1 MISDLYSPVS
11 SKRSRVLEMV
21 VQDNDQI
28 SGSPVPGNK
37 SKKGLDLFWKL
48 ARAKQEKMII
58 DWSSKILQ
66 NVSKGIMDSN
76 FALEKLISSLAGS
89 DASSKTSYFVCLTE
103 LMRQAQ
109 PEFATVS
116 EIMKTALRPAGAV
129 SKGEEANFLMARLL
143 AFTATLRAGLD
154 ISQQE
159 KSEII
164 NQLGDISSSRSY
176 MKLPAIK
183 LCVEHF
189 LPEEDLQDLIKT
201 KFPID
206 ADNLDLDSLYLL
218 LSLFKQDPT
227 DAYVKEKGLSKI
239 AGKKSLGHFSS
250 ALIGTNLPP
259 QEAAKHPG
267 FSLLISVLTEKK
279 AVSNFW
285 QTFSSSMTN
294 TNNKGIL
301 GWIFL
306 RELSLTSLDLV
317 PGLLTKHT
325 LTVGSQLAVKK
336 SSVGVVKEVFT
347 KLSESKDDSI
357 NKLTIIKNLL
367 DVDMCWDKLPLG
379 GNVFNLAST
388 SSPEV
393 IKATAEIFVKTMIG
407 GEWRLAERVH
417 SAGMLTKLVGLQCMQ
432 GDLAWRQEILTNLAS
447 VSLLTGVPGVASLNS
462 GGRDQMKDVL
472 YRGLDSRNKCLGDS
486 VTLLLA
492 VVKYIEDQLSSG
504 AMIIK
509 QLNSDQGGILKT
521 SLKSIERLDKKYKS
535 SCDGESGVFLLLLSH
550 MWLQMLTQPEMAAE
564 IILELESVCQRWAK
578 DTKEGEESEPE
589 WIEVVTEVL
598 ISLLAQNNHLLRS
611 VVASVFSVLGRE
623 LTGPAMA
630 SVLKVVQKKDEGDGL
645 DEEDDADEE
654 EEDIDEENNEGNES
668 SEGEADKD
676 GEDSEES
683 EDDVEGSDEE
693 DNNDIDEDLKKKVS
707 TALGDH
713 VAAEE
718 SDLEMDDIPDEELNR
733 LDEKLVEAFKA
744 LGGRKDKRAKKKAE
758 MQKVA
763 NMHFKLRA
771 LELVDI
777 YLNHSPNPELIPS
790 CVTSL
795 VQALDI
801 SIKAGASKEPLVKR
815 LKSTI
820 GKICTVK
827 FKAEDH
833 RMAKNVGT
841 SVLETLGGL
850 LELANTGS
858 VIVTNLGPAYPRL
871 TGALLR
877 LAQLWPDLSPDLGA
891 IYEAGLES
899 WLTRATCLL
908 PTAVFSLATSHH
920 WPGCWTL
927 AARLAS
933 SAFSKDVRQYRRVGA
948 LSVLAGIVNNK
959 VFRQEHSDQ
968 IRIII
973 KEILPK
979 IADEL
984 NKIEFVE
991 KAKPKYLE
999 ELFNILSNIQIADD
1013 TADYKEAIS
1022 KKLEV
1027 MAKSWPSNRAF
1038 ALCKKQL
1045 LRLLKNW
1052 NLKVDFSN
1060 KSLSNGNGIMKT
1072 HNEENGENQ
1081 TGKRKKK
1088 KKQKS
1093 QDKLREA
1100 KEWKMK
1106 IARAQEDAEIPSFAS
1121 LVEDNINAKENGE
1134 TVVLSPKRKADKSID
1149 DSKKQKLKKK
1159 KKA

>member
-1 MISDLYSPVS
+1 
-11 SKRSRVLEMV
+11 MV
-21 VQDNDQI
+21 ALDNDQVPDN
-28 SGSPVPGNK
+28 PVPGNN
-37 SKKGLDLFWKL
+37 SKKGLELFWKL
-48 ARAKQEKMII
+48 ARAKQEKQII

-66 NVSKGIMDSN
+66 NVSKGNMETN

-116 EIMKTALRPAGAV
+116 EIMKTALRPAGTV

-143 AFTATLRAGLD
+143 VFTATLRAGLD
-154 ISQQE
+154 IGQQE

-176 MKLPAIK
+176 MNLPVIK

-189 LPEEDLQDLIKT
+189 LHEEDLLDLIKT

-227 DAYVKEKGLSKI
+227 DGYVKEKGLSKI
-239 AGKKSLGHFSS
+239 AGKKSLGYFSK
-250 ALIGTNLPP
+250 ALTSTNLPP

-267 FSLLISVLTEKK
+267 FGLLITILIEKK

-294 TNNKGIL
+294 TNNKGLL
-301 GWIFL
+301 GWMFL
-306 RELSLTSLDLV
+306 RDLSRISLDLV

-325 LTVGSQLAVKK
+325 LTLGSQLAVKK

-347 KLSESKDDSI
+347 KLSESKDENID
-357 NKLTIIKNLL
+357 KLTIIKNLL

-379 GNVFNLAST
+379 GSVFSLAST
-388 SSPEV
+388 SSPED
-393 IKATAEIFVKTMIG
+393 IKATAEIFVKTMVG

-417 SAGMLTKLVGLQCMQ
+417 SAGMLTKLVGLQSMQ

-447 VSLLTGVPGVASLNS
+447 VSLLTGVTGVASLNS

-492 VVKYIEDQLSSG
+492 VVKYIETQRSSG
-504 AMIIK
+504 AKIIK
-509 QLNSDQGGILKT
+509 QLASEQEDILKS
-521 SLKSIERLDKKYKS
+521 SLKSIESLEKKYKS
-535 SCDGESGVFLLLLSH
+535 SSEGESGVFLLLLTH

-564 IILELESVCQRWAK
+564 IILELESVCERWAK
-578 DTKEGEESEPE
+578 ETKGGQESEPE

-611 VVASVFSVLGRE
+611 VVGSVFSVLGRD

-630 SVLKVVQKKDEGDGL
+630 SVLKVIQKKDEGDGP
-645 DEEDDADEE
+645 EEDDDEDEE
-654 EEDIDEENNEGNES
+654 EIDEENGEDEAEASES

-676 GEDSEES
+676 GEESEES
-683 EDDVEGSDEE
+683 DDDVEESDEE
-693 DNNDIDEDLKKKVS
+693 DTNDIDENLMKKVS

-713 VAAEE
+713 VAADE
-718 SDLEMDDIPDEELNR
+718 SDLEMDDIPDEELSR

-758 MQKVA
+758 LQKVA

-771 LELVDI
+771 LELIDI

-801 SIKAGASKEPLVKR
+801 SIKAGSAKEPLVKR
-815 LKSTI
+815 LKTTI
-820 GKICTVK
+820 GKICTLK

-833 RMAKNVGT
+833 KLAKDVGT

-850 LELANTGS
+850 MELANTGS
-858 VIVTNLGPAYPRL
+858 VIVTNLGPAYPKL

-877 LAQLWPDLSPDLGA
+877 LVQLWPDLSPDLVA

-899 WLTRATCLL
+899 WLTKPSCLL
-908 PTAVFSLATSHH
+908 PTAVFSQATSHH
-920 WPGCWTL
+920 WSGCWSL
-927 AARLAS
+927 AARLS
-933 SAFSKDVRQYRRVGA
+933 GSAFSKEVRQYRRVGA

-959 VFRQEHSDQ
+959 VFRQEHSDE
-968 IRIII
+968 IRTII

-984 NKIEFVE
+984 NKVEFVE

-999 ELFNILSNIQIADD
+999 ELFNILSNIENGDD
-1013 TADYKEAIS
+1013 TTQYKDAIS

-1052 NLKVDFSN
+1052 NLKVDFST
-1060 KSLSNGNGIMKT
+1060 KSLSNGNGIMKEKDEDT
-1072 HNEENGENQ
+1072 EENKA
-1081 TGKRKKK
+1081 GKRKKK

-1093 QDKLREA
+1093 QEKLKEA

-1106 IARAQEDAEIPSFAS
+1106 MARAQEDAEIPSFAS
-1121 LVEDNINAKENGE
+1121 LVEDNANVKEYVK
-1134 TVVLSPKRKADKSID
+1134 TDVVSPKRKADKSID
-1149 DSKKQKLKKK
+1149 ESKKPKLKKK